1 MSAPGPSGRERAPTR
16 NGAGAGSAADI
27 VVRRARQDDVPQI
40 AAWNAQL
47 IRDEQNDAG
56 ADADDVE
63 PRLREWL
70 AKDYVACVFEGMTLA
85 SLAAPR
91 GGAVS
96 PSGRPFGTDVPRAFG
111 YAIFRELP
119 DCVHLRHFFVEA
131 AFRRRG
137 YGRRAFERL
146 REMFPRGK
154 RILVEVL
161 VWNAPGAAFWKS
173 VGFEARY
180 LGLQMSG
187 D

>member
-1 MSAPGPSGRERAPTR
+1 MSAPGSPKREQAVKRD
-16 NGAGAGSAADI
+16 SAQRSSPVEVA
-27 VVRRARQDDVPQI
+27 VRRARQEDVPRL

-56 ADADDVE
+56 APADDIE

-70 AKDYVACVFEGMTLA
+70 AKDYVACVFEA
-85 SLAAPR
+85 D
-91 GGAVS
+91 
-96 PSGRPFGTDVPRAFG
+96 GTGFG
-111 YAIFRELP
+111 YSIFRDLP
-119 DCVHLRHFFVEA
+119 DCVHLRHFFIEA

-137 YGRRAFERL
+137 FGRRAFECL

-161 VWNAPGAAFWKS
+161 VWNAPAAAFWKS
-173 VGFEARY
+173 VGFEERY